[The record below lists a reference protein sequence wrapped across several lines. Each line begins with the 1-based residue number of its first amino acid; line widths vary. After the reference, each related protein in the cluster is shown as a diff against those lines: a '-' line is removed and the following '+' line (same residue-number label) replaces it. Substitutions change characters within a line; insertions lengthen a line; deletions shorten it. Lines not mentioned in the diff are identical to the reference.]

1 MNVLVTGSAGFIAS
15 KVCEFLLAEGHS
27 VVGIDNLN
35 DAYDVRLKEW
45 RLAQF
50 KSKPGFEFHRLDI
63 CDRPALRN
71 LFANHAEGRDKQ
83 NKPNESDERNEPNRR
98 DRPNKP
104 FDAVINL
111 AALVCLVYLVG
122 FVYLVNLIC

>member
-45 RLAQF
+45 RLSQL
-50 KSKPGFEFHRLDI
+50 SGKPGLEFHQLDI
-63 CDRPALRN
+63 YDRPALRQ
-71 LFANHAEGRDKQ
+71 LFERYQLNQSKRAKQ
-83 NKPNESDERNEPNRR
+83 TK
-98 DRPNKP
+98 
-104 FDAVINL
+104 
-111 AALVCLVYLVG
+111 
-122 FVYLVNLIC
+122 